1 MLSKLIY
8 LNWTAFM
15 SKLTKFQTF
24 LVVGYIIFLL
34 ILFSNLLGSALVVVM
49 FEREPAFVQEMPWL
63 TAEIR
68 VFTLLVFAN
77 IFWILHF
84 SFTSTRLLNMEL
96 NRKLLAYGYPVNKLT
111 WHLNLVSFFHP
122 LNIIYNFTWAAFLLI
137 QVRDPMYIPVVLT
150 VVILNYSIIYSI
162 KHRFLRI
169 IEKRFKIVVFTGIFL
184 FFGTLMAIAII
195 SRNPGFILGQFVPP
209 LEELIQYL
217 VYTPGGMMLVSATG
231 NYSIT
236 AASATY
242 AFSAV
247 LIFLISRDH
256 FFKTKEGLQ
265 NPSKKRTEKET
276 GLLWRY
282 LRRLLG
288 HHAGKIYYYALSHPY
303 NRLFLLSIVLI
314 PAVYIPILLHLQ
326 HDLLTAILV
335 PTMLAAVP
343 VALLA
348 MGMANLFGYEY
359 KELLLQKQFPE
370 SLEKQLKERFLG
382 VIAVPLCIFYLLTI
396 AEIVYLP
403 QLGSVFSIYIS
414 NTFFF
419 VCFMLMFLWSS
430 FYHFQKVNYTSFSFK
445 HPIISQK
452 VTFVMSLILF
462 ALGYTVFVPLGDY
475 HLYRQWVMVGLITAI
490 TIYLWLNMD
499 MLVKIFNKKI
509 LPQIWNSS

>member
-1 MLSKLIY
+1 MLGKLIY
-8 LNWTAFM
+8 LNWTAFL

-49 FEREPAFVQEMPWL
+49 FEREPMIARQLPWI

-68 VFTLLVFAN
+68 ILILLIFSNV
-77 IFWILHF
+77 FWILHF
-84 SFTSTRLLNMEL
+84 SFTSTRLLNMEE
-96 NRKLLAYGYPVNKLT
+96 NRKLLAYGYPLNKLT

-122 LNIIYNFTWAAFLLI
+122 LNVIYNFTWAVFLLVQI
-137 QVRDPMYIPVVLT
+137 RDPMYIPVVLT
-150 VVILNYSIIYSI
+150 AIILNYAIIYSI
-162 KHRFLRI
+162 KHRFLRV
-169 IEKRFKIVVFTGIFL
+169 IEKRFKLIVFSAIFL
-184 FFGTLMAIAII
+184 FFGTLLAIAVIT
-195 SRNPGFILGQFVPP
+195 RNPEFVIGRFIPP
-209 LEELIQYL
+209 LEDLINIL
-217 VYTPGGMMLVSATG
+217 IYTPGGMLLVSATG
-231 NYSIT
+231 NYSVSV
-236 AASATY
+236 AAIVYS
-242 AFSAV
+242 FSAV

-256 FFKTKEGLQ
+256 FFKTREGLQ

-276 GLLWRY
+276 GLLWYY

-288 HHAGKIYYYALSHPY
+288 YHAGKIYFYALSHPY

-314 PAVYIPILLHLQ
+314 PAVYIPILLHLE
-326 HDLLTAILV
+326 HHLLTAILV

-359 KELLLQKQFPE
+359 NELLLHKQFPVK
-370 SLEKQLKERFLG
+370 LEKQLKERFLG
-382 VIAVPLCIFYLLTI
+382 VIAVPLFVFYLLTI

-419 VCFMLMFLWSS
+419 VCFMLIFLWSS

-462 ALGYTVFVPLGDY
+462 GLGYAVFVPLGDF
-475 HLYRQWVMVGLITAI
+475 HLFRQWIMVGLIIAI
-490 TIYLWLNMD
+490 SIYLWLNMEV
-499 MLVKIFNKKI
+499 LVKMFNKKI